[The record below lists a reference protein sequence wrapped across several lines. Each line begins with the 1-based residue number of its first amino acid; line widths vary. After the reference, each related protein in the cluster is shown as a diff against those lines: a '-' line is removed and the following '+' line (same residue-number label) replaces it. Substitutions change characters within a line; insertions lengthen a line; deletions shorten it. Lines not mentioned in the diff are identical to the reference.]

1 MENQNDFEPQKE
13 NSSSAENQPNTF
25 DDYQRNYA
33 QEAVNI
39 QNLVKS
45 GILNEQQGQYC
56 MSQLAIKT
64 LNGLTQGL
72 NNLQPTPE
80 QINPFEEFDK
90 EKPNFFN
97 HDGRADVLNYLKN
110 SNVEVDKDEIDAIS
124 QMVEKIE
131 QCAIEKYIKQQA
143 HEKELNDENEIAKK
157 KLTANAQNATS
168 FAKNTTA
175 FTREQIGKM
184 SGAEFAKYEPLIM
197 EQLRKGQ
204 IR

>member
-1 MENQNDFEPQKE
+1 MEETNDVKLPKE
-13 NSSSAENQPNTF
+13 NSSFAENQPNSI
-25 DDYQRNYA
+25 DDFQRSFA
-33 QEAVNI
+33 QDAMNI
-39 QNLVKS
+39 ENLAKIGV
-45 GILNEQQGQYC
+45 LNEQQRQYC

-64 LNGLTQGL
+64 LNGLAQGL
-72 NNLQPTPE
+72 NNPSLQPETV
-80 QINPFEEFDK
+80 NPFEEFDK
-90 EKPNFFN
+90 EKPDFFTG
-97 HDGRADVLNYLKN
+97 DGRADVLKYLKN

-131 QCAIEKYIKQQA
+131 QCAIEKYIKQQT

-204 IR
+204 IK